1 MQVLRNGIVR
11 LPKPPQFRIVK
22 DIFVIFGLLL
32 ISALAVTAENQL
44 ILDNGDVITGTITSK
59 TRKHWIVEHPVL
71 GKLKIP
77 RDSAT
82 IADEVI
88 PDPEPDL
95 LDQRLASEPTPP
107 PSPTKQVV
115 AAATPPLDEGS
126 DVKPEVIADP
136 SETPPAPDSIW
147 DAAERALK
155 FIAHNQKPSWY
166 PTLPDNWNGN
176 LKFGFT
182 YNDRET
188 LSSQRYG
195 EFGLEGKTGHFN
207 HQLRAFY
214 LFSDQAG
221 VQSENRWGG
230 SYRTRYN
237 ATELTFLQSLSSYE
251 ADNINDPRYKAIQSL
266 GVGTKLINQSN
277 FTIDGV
283 VGGAAEYRDMRTTVD
298 STTFKLSI
306 SEELRWRFNDSLQFK
321 QSVSLLVEP
330 DDFSRYTLRFD
341 SSVETPI
348 IGALNLE
355 FAYRYDFDST
365 LINKNARKNTRI
377 VTSLGLKF

>member
-1 MQVLRNGIVR
+1 MKEIFLILGLALLSVLT
-11 LPKPPQFRIVK
+11 
-22 DIFVIFGLLL
+22 
-32 ISALAVTAENQL
+32 AAAENQL

-59 TRKHWIVEHPVL
+59 TRKHWIVVHPVL

-82 IADEVI
+82 IVDGVES
-88 PDPEPDL
+88 DPEPDPQADL
-95 LDQRLASEPTPP
+95 LDLRLTSEPTPP
-107 PSPTKQVV
+107 PPSPAPIV
-115 AAATPPLDEGS
+115 AASVPLYEGS

-136 SETPPAPDSIW
+136 PETPPTPDSIW

-155 FIAHNQKPSWY
+155 LVAHNQKPSWY
-166 PTLPDNWNGN
+166 PELPDNWNGN

-182 YNDRET
+182 YNERET

-195 EFGLEGKTGHFN
+195 EFIVEGKTEPFN

-214 LFSDQAG
+214 LFSDQSG
-221 VQSENRWGG
+221 IQSENRWGG
-230 SYRTRYN
+230 SYRARYN

-251 ADNINDPRYKAIQSL
+251 ADNINDPENKAIQSL

-283 VGGAAEYRDMRTTVD
+283 IGGAAEYRDMRTTTD
-298 STTFKLSI
+298 STTFKLSL

-330 DDFSRYTLRFD
+330 DDFSRYTIRFD
-341 SSVETPI
+341 SSIETPI

-365 LINKNARKNTRI
+365 LVNKNARKNTRI
-377 VTSLGLKF
+377 VTSLGLRF